1 MRSLV
6 FKIGDRGYV
15 YRGSLYYVKT
25 DFQVKNEVV
34 GYVEENGKRKGVVI
48 DLGKVR
54 EARDLFVD
62 GYVDDLS
69 SNLLA
74 DGKGNVYVWVNS
86 PRLPMGSR
94 FDVVEGVPIRKGDTR
109 SLIKVMSLGETFVK
123 YALSVSQN
131 EEVLMEAVRKSSE
144 CRTVLQVFNKLQ
156 SFGREEALAAASCM
170 EKEGML
176 REAARLYERFD
187 EVKANELR
195 RKLREEADRLIS
207 SGDLK
212 AMAKA
217 MELCPDYPEPA
228 VKIGLELMRRGKTKE
243 AIDYLIEAVKRGE
256 SLRNLSILGWA
267 LLKAGKEEEALRVL
281 DRADA
286 LRRTPGIAFLRGII
300 LEKVSPSKASKE
312 FAFACSEGIAEACT
326 RVVDVDDELEGTTLY
341 GYHLRKLVG
350 DGGMG
355 KVYLAER
362 KSRKFAMK
370 VMKEDSKPRET
381 LQEVAK
387 LQQLSQHPNVIR
399 IVGSYINDEYDPN
412 FPPAIVTEYMEGG
425 DLTNILVSK
434 EYATLRGSVSWPQVV
449 SHVFKEQAAALI
461 HLHSNGY
468 VHCDFKPSNVLF
480 NVPLPYYGVE
490 ALDSLSTGKVVS
502 KLSDLGSS
510 VRIGEPVIH
519 YTPFYAHPL
528 QRFGVRADT
537 TLDIYSLGVSLYVS
551 LTGKYPTPDWLE
563 RELESAAS
571 GKLDKSEA
579 LREFHRAE
587 PELSQV
593 PPELRTVVYG
603 ALKQEL
609 TMEEIHRELKSFSEY
624 EFPVELS
631 KYPSSNK
638 VL

>member
-286 LRRTPGIAFLRGII
+286 LRRT
-300 LEKVSPSKASKE
+300 
-312 FAFACSEGIAEACT
+312 
-326 RVVDVDDELEGTTLY
+326 
-341 GYHLRKLVG
+341 
-350 DGGMG
+350 
-355 KVYLAER
+355 
-362 KSRKFAMK
+362 
-370 VMKEDSKPRET
+370 
-381 LQEVAK
+381 
-387 LQQLSQHPNVIR
+387 
-399 IVGSYINDEYDPN
+399 
-412 FPPAIVTEYMEGG
+412 
-425 DLTNILVSK
+425 
-434 EYATLRGSVSWPQVV
+434 QV
-449 SHVFKEQAAALI
+449 
-461 HLHSNGY
+461 
-468 VHCDFKPSNVLF
+468 
-480 NVPLPYYGVE
+480 
-490 ALDSLSTGKVVS
+490 
-502 KLSDLGSS
+502 
-510 VRIGEPVIH
+510 
-519 YTPFYAHPL
+519 
-528 QRFGVRADT
+528 
-537 TLDIYSLGVSLYVS
+537 
-551 LTGKYPTPDWLE
+551 
-563 RELESAAS
+563 
-571 GKLDKSEA
+571 
-579 LREFHRAE
+579 
-587 PELSQV
+587 
-593 PPELRTVVYG
+593 
-603 ALKQEL
+603 
-609 TMEEIHRELKSFSEY
+609 
-624 EFPVELS
+624 
-631 KYPSSNK
+631 
-638 VL
+638 